1 MILRVS
7 VEAQLPFLLT
17 LFFFILRLWIV
28 SFESSDDG
36 FKIGVINLAGVDNI
50 TNFLL
55 EIVFV
60 LKYRKCNIFGKFN
73 NFFHF

>member
-17 LFFFILRLWIV
+17 
-28 SFESSDDG
+28 DDG
-36 FKIGVINLAGVDNI
+36 FKIDVINLAGVDNI

-55 EIVFV
+55 EILFV
-60 LKYRKCNIFGKFN
+60 LKYMKCNIFGKFN
-73 NFFHF
+73 IFVHF